1 MAVQQQEGGLAHEGT
16 REEMTDP
23 VWMAPRRRQ
32 EGILHFGLTGMNR
45 SFGQRRNKRT
55 FKDRWFYKDIEM

>member
-32 EGILHFGLTGMNR
+32 EGILHFGLTG
-45 SFGQRRNKRT
+45 
-55 FKDRWFYKDIEM
+55 DE